1 MSVIIVYYRLE
12 IPFMPQRRPRVAPRT
27 QRAPQERDA
36 RSQAVQRVADQ
47 ALLRG
52 SLVRMQR
59 TCGKKNCRCL
69 QGQRHPALCLAI
81 RVGKRRKMIYI
92 PRPLEDTVRRWVE
105 TGQAVDG
112 LLDAIS
118 QQCLET
124 LLARKKEM
132 LARQQKE
139 KPP

>member
-1 MSVIIVYYRLE
+1 MS
-12 IPFMPQRRPRVAPRT
+12 RRTPPASPRT
-27 QRAPQERDA
+27 QRSPQERNA

-52 SLVRMQR
+52 SLVHMKR
-59 TCGKKNCRCL
+59 TCGKKNCRCQ
-69 QGQRHPALCLAI
+69 QGQKHPALCLAI
-81 RVGKRRKMIYI
+81 RWGKQRKMIYI
-92 PRPLEDTVRRWVE
+92 PHDLEDTVRRWIE
-105 TGQAVDG
+105 TGQEVDG

-124 LLARKKEM
+124 LLAKKKES
-132 LARQQKE
+132 LARKRKE

>member
-1 MSVIIVYYRLE
+1 MA
-12 IPFMPQRRPRVAPRT
+12 RRVPRVRPRT
-27 QRAPQERDA
+27 QRSPHERDA
-36 RSQAVQRVADQ
+36 RSQAVQRVAGQ

-59 TCGKKNCRCL
+59 TCGKKNCRCQ
-69 QGQRHPALCLAI
+69 QGEKHPALCLAI
-81 RVGKRRKMIYI
+81 RVGEQRKMIYI
-92 PRPLEDTVRRWVE
+92 PRVLEETVRRWVE
-105 TGQAVDG
+105 TGQEVDG

-124 LLARKKEM
+124 LLAQKKET
-132 LARQQKE
+132 LARQRKE

>member
-1 MSVIIVYYRLE
+1 
-12 IPFMPQRRPRVAPRT
+12 MPRRRPRRSPRT
-27 QRAPQERDA
+27 QRSPQERDA

-59 TCGKKNCRCL
+59 TCGKKNCRCQ
-69 QGQRHPALCLAI
+69 QGQKHPALCLAI
-81 RVGKRRKMIYI
+81 RVGEQRKMIYI
-92 PRPLEDTVRRWVE
+92 PRALEDVVRRWVE
-105 TGQAVDG
+105 TGQEVDG

-118 QQCLET
+118 QHCLEA
-124 LLARKKEM
+124 LLAKKKET
-132 LARQQKE
+132 LARTRKE

>member
-1 MSVIIVYYRLE
+1 
-12 IPFMPQRRPRVAPRT
+12 MPQRTPRRSPRT
-27 QRAPQERDA
+27 QRSPQERDA

-52 SLVRMQR
+52 SLVR
-59 TCGKKNCRCL
+59 
-69 QGQRHPALCLAI
+69 
-81 RVGKRRKMIYI
+81 
-92 PRPLEDTVRRWVE
+92 RWVE
-105 TGQAVDG
+105 TGQEVDG

-124 LLARKKEM
+124 LLAKKKET
-132 LARQQKE
+132 LARTRKE